1 MTIKERKSFLRP
13 DYQTRLVG
21 YERDKQNLVRTM
33 AHLPAD
39 EFAEKLKEL
48 QEKWKI

>member
-1 MTIKERKSFLRP
+1 MTIKERKSFLQP
-13 DYQTRLVG
+13 NYNARLAG

-33 AHLPAD
+33 AHLSAD

>member
-1 MTIKERKSFLRP
+1 MRKPKAKITQS
-13 DYQTRLVG
+13 YQTRLAG

-33 AHLPAD
+33 AHLPAE
-39 EFAEKLKEL
+39 EFSEKLKEL

>member
-1 MTIKERKSFLRP
+1 MHKPIKRALLPYQERLR
-13 DYQTRLVG
+13 G

-39 EFAEKLKEL
+39 EFAAKLKAL

>member
-1 MTIKERKSFLRP
+1 MRKPKAKIDQS
-13 DYQTRLVG
+13 YQTRLAG

-33 AHLPAD
+33 AHLSAD

-48 QEKWKI
+48 QNKWRI